1 MEIHTQ
7 QTDSILVVTLEGE
20 LDAYWAEEA
29 ERELWACLEQGH
41 YRLVLDLSKLAY
53 LSSAGLRVLLRFYQ
67 RITSLG
73 GELLLA
79 APQPFVQEVLETSG
93 FDRTLP
99 VFGAVDQAL
108 AVAEEKVTE
117 EDAWAT
123 AEVYNTPAG
132 IFRFRPTL
140 TPGPSPWEG
149 EGKARLRV
157 IGQADDFLYSR
168 ASLERLTTLDLSDL
182 GYMVG
187 VGALGEPGPTVL
199 DRLGELVSVPGAV
212 YWLPG
217 DGRQVP
223 DFLIGSDDFS
233 RPGTSA
239 TEVAT
244 TSPTSNLKLP
254 VHLLYA
260 LTLEGPYQF
269 YGHFTAAD
277 QEAGTSLDDL
287 TRELLA
293 WAEQGSKALGVV
305 LRADVAGLWGVG
317 LKRSPRAEH
326 APANGQKISHRE
338 NIKDW
343 LHFPTE
349 PAYANHTLLAV
360 GVLTGGEQENTSAH
374 LHGAVFHFVPEL
386 GGDHGLEAELDRV
399 VQQGE
404 LVSVAHLLPNTRL
417 PKALFGLWMVEDV
430 ERETQE
436 V

>member
-1 MEIHTQ
+1 MEIHTW
-7 QTDSILVVTLEGE
+7 QTDSILVVALEGE

-29 ERELWACLEQGH
+29 EEELWACLEQGH
-41 YRLVLDLSKLAY
+41 YRLVLDFSRLTY
-53 LSSAGLRVLLRFYQ
+53 LSSAGLRVLLRLHQ

-79 APQPFVQEVLETSG
+79 ALQPFVQEVLATSG

-99 VFGAVDQAL
+99 VYEAVDQAL
-108 AVAEEKVTE
+108 AAVAEEVTA
-117 EDAWAT
+117 EDIWAT
-123 AEVYNTPAG
+123 AEMHTTPAG
-132 IFRFRPTL
+132 TFHFRPGE
-140 TPGPSPWEG
+140 PGP
-149 EGKARLRV
+149 ARLRV

-168 ASLERLTTLDLSDL
+168 ASLERLTTVDLSEL
-182 GYMVG
+182 GYTVG
-187 VGALGEPGPTVL
+187 VGALGEPGPIVL
-199 DRLGELVSVPGAV
+199 DRLGELVSVPGAI

-233 RPGTSA
+233 RPGINA

-244 TSPTSNLKLP
+244 TSPTHTLKLP
-254 VHLLYA
+254 VHLIYA
-260 LTLEGPYQF
+260 LTLEGSYQF

-287 TRELLA
+287 THALLD
-293 WAEQGSKALGVV
+293 WAATQEEYVGRVGLV

-317 LKRSPRAEH
+317 LKRSPRAEN
-326 APANGQKISHRE
+326 APANGQNISHRE

-360 GVLTGGEQENTSAH
+360 GVLTGGEQENASAH
-374 LHGAVFHFVPEL
+374 LHGAVFRFVPEL
-386 GGDHGLEAELDRV
+386 GGDHGLEDELDRV

-417 PKALFGLWMVEDV
+417 RKALFGLWMIEDV